1 MKQDTHFIQDACE
14 LYVVAKMQ
22 EFAEIKDRSIDR
34 SAKQRFDE
42 YETYLKERKLSHK
55 TIESSDYIRNCDKAI
70 PTFLDEIISAHPEEK
85 FKFTNIEKES
95 RDKNLKGDFQIDF
108 IRRPALVFSLK
119 NYKVSIRRIQLKSG
133 TFNSFILNFLF
144 KSSGVGT
151 LEYADQN
158 GVKRKFRGSNKLQR
172 DAALTS
178 IGYAKI
184 IPLVHKMDSIHENMR
199 SEVFKSGAYD
209 FYDEAKFDALRK
221 SVGLAGVKTALEI
234 LEKIDKRVI
243 RQQVID
249 MTGFDGAE
257 ELLAVSPSEHLDSYT
272 NKKFHKLR
280 EDFLNDDCLLTYA
293 IRGQSLIFTFALE
306 GRKILTVDI
315 PFTINSNGAWYRD
328 EPFEGEIYHPKEKI
342 KLRYG
347 QLRPKKS
354 REIATSINTYIDLG
368 ATSIYSDDAI

>member
-1 MKQDTHFIQDACE
+1 VKQDTHFIQDACE

-22 EFAEIKDRSIDR
+22 EFAEEHDRSLDR
-34 SAKQRFDE
+34 SAKQRFGE
-42 YETYLKERKLSHK
+42 YEIYLKERKLSHK

-70 PTFLDEIISAHPEEK
+70 PVFLGNILAAHPQEK

-108 IRRPALVFSLK
+108 LRSPSLVFSLK

-144 KSSGVGT
+144 KSCGVGT
-151 LEYADQN
+151 LEYIDDT
-158 GVKRKFRGSNKLQR
+158 GIKRKFRGSNKIQR

-184 IPLVHKMDSIHENMR
+184 IPLVHQMDSIHENMR
-199 SEVFKSGAYD
+199 TEIFKSGAYD
-209 FYDEAKFDALRK
+209 FYDEGKFDALRK
-221 SVGLAGVKTALEI
+221 RVGLAGVNTALQI
-234 LEKIDKRVI
+234 LEKIDKDVVR
-243 RQQVID
+243 RQVID

-257 ELLAVSPSEHLDSYT
+257 ELLAVSPAEHLDSYT

-280 EDFLNDDCLLTYA
+280 ADFLHSDCLLTYA
-293 IRGQSLIFTFALE
+293 IKGQSLIFTFTLD

-342 KLRYG
+342 KLKYG